1 MDEPPVK
8 SDESYEWVN
17 RIGLELLAPRPK
29 PHKGWPVPLVAG
41 LVAGL
46 IVIVGLFY
54 MGMFQRYFNS
64 RPTQPQTPTL
74 ASTAPASESST
85 PPAGADK
92 LQALEQRASSKPADP
107 ASLVELAR
115 EYQRRKDWGKA
126 ESAYR
131 SALEAGPG
139 NRDAALG
146 LSDVLY
152 QQQKYEESAAVLNK
166 ISSEKSR

>member
-1 MDEPPVK
+1 M
-8 SDESYEWVN
+8 
-17 RIGLELLAPRPK
+17 
-29 PHKGWPVPLVAG
+29 
-41 LVAGL
+41 
-46 IVIVGLFY
+46 GLFY
-54 MGMFQRYFNS
+54 SDRPSGILIYRRS
-64 RPTQPQTPTL
+64 RRPDSSPPR
-74 ASTAPASESST
+74 PPESSP

-92 LQALEQRASSKPADP
+92 LQALEQRASSKPADA

-115 EYQRRKDWGKA
+115 EYQRRKDWNKA

-152 QQQKYEESAAVLNK
+152 QQQKYEESAAVLNR